1 MRLRES
7 KGVRFLSFLLAF
19 VLFFSF
25 TFTVGPASAAESR
38 TLRLIGT
45 SDIHGQIQNW
55 DYFSDTA
62 ITSSKRGMAKI
73 CTYVNQVR
81 AANPYTLV
89 IDNGDTI
96 QGTPVNYLYNVLRPT
111 DPNPMAVAMNYIGYD
126 AMTLGNHEFNFGQ
139 TVLGKFISE
148 ASFPVLAANVRK
160 TADNTPAYTPY
171 TIKDIGGVQVGILGL
186 TNQAIP
192 HWEKPENIAGLS
204 FTDPVAEA
212 NTYVP
217 QMRAAGADVIVI
229 AAHSGT
235 DVTYGYGHEE
245 NFILDLANNVSGV
258 DVILAGHAHVVVN
271 TTVNG
276 VLIVAPRNAGRDVC
290 DVTLNLT
297 GSGSDWTVS
306 SKSGVVQS
314 MDAVAEDS
322 GFLATMQPY
331 HDATRTYVNTPVGEA
346 LGPFPGGF
354 PARIQDGPT
363 ADLINLVQTEA
374 AAAAGYP
381 VDASCAALFTDAAQ
395 LAQGPIRLKDIYGLY
410 IYDNTLYV
418 VEATGQIVK
427 DVLEWTAQYFNT
439 YDFSPT
445 GVTKNPAV
453 RDYNYD
459 MWSGIQYKID
469 ITKPPGQRIFDLKLN
484 GVPISMSQ
492 KIRVAVNNY
501 RATGQFVPRGATVL
515 YSSTTEVRDLIV
527 QWVEAH
533 SPLDP
538 NAIFIKNWS
547 LYPDNFLRPNEVITK
562 DSYLALLGLAFGE
575 PSEKTYLF
583 ADPSRKTAI
592 VVDVSNKKFQ
602 FFAGEKTY
610 GVRSASRIFATSSVL
625 KFSYSAND
633 LFVNA
638 NLSLKGGPSNV
649 TVLDKKTGKRYLLL
663 SRDLP
668 TAFDAERAQVFLVN
682 QAMSGIVSPSVDW
695 TLLDDFGDYK
705 SISPWSASAYTYSIQ
720 IGLFYGQSSLN
731 PKAALTNWTALQWI
745 SETRYPSLTVL
756 STNDFHGQ
764 LEPKTVSGQW
774 AGGAAYN
781 MTYIKNYRAQN
792 PLGTILVDAGDTMQ
806 GTPISNLVKGESV
819 IDVFNHM
826 GYQASAF
833 GNHEFDWGQAVL
845 QERVAQADFPRLSCN
860 IFTAGTNDRPSWIK
874 PYTIIQAK
882 GLKIG
887 LIGATTLETP
897 SIVMAGNLAGLEF
910 RDPAPIINQLAQ
922 QLRASGVNVI
932 IVLAHMGGT
941 QDTTTKVIT
950 GEVAT
955 LAQNLTGVDYIV
967 SGHSHTNIAGTA
979 NSIPITQAYS
989 SGTALGVAKLRVDR
1003 LNNKLFSYD
1012 LSVITTYNAGITPDP
1027 EIAALVQYYKDAI
1040 APIVNQVLGTIT
1052 GPITRTQN
1060 TAGESALGNLIADS
1074 QRWKTGTQIAF
1085 MNPGGIRADLVG
1097 TSYPKDVTWGDLY
1110 TIQPFDNEL
1119 VTMELTGAQI
1129 AALLE
1134 QQWPPTQTATR
1145 TLQISGIKYSYRP
1158 TNPPGSRIVSLTLE
1172 DGTPIDP
1179 ATKYS
1184 VVCNEFIATGGDK
1197 FTVFLQG
1204 TNVQRTAIRDLTAF
1218 IDYILWKFGT
1228 PPANTPITA
1237 AIEGRITIAP

>member
-1 MRLRES
+1 MS
-7 KGVRFLSFLLAF
+7 KVRFVSLLL
-19 VLFFSF
+19 VLCLVFSGIVLPF
-25 TFTVGPASAAESR
+25 GATNAAESR
-38 TLRLIGT
+38 TLRLVGT

-73 CTYVNQVR
+73 CTYVNQVK

-96 QGTPVNYLYNVLRPT
+96 QGTPVNYLYNVLHPT
-111 DPNPMAVAMNYIGYD
+111 ETNPMAVAMNYIGYD
-126 AMTLGNHEFNFGQ
+126 TMTLGNHEFNFGQ
-139 TVLGKFISE
+139 TVLNKFISE
-148 ASFPVLAANVRK
+148 VHFPVLSANIRK
-160 TADNTPAYTPY
+160 TVDNSPAYTPY
-171 TIKDIGGVQVGILGL
+171 AIKDIDGVQVGILGL
-186 TNQAIP
+186 TTQAIP

-204 FTDPVAEA
+204 FTDPVVEA

-217 QMRAAGADVIVI
+217 EMRAAGADVIVI

-235 DVTYGYGHEE
+235 DFTYGYGHEE
-245 NFILDLANNVSGV
+245 NFILDLANNVPGV

-276 VLIVAPRNAGRDVC
+276 VLIVEPRNAGRDVC

-314 MDAVAEDS
+314 LDAVAEDS
-322 GFLATMQPY
+322 DYLTTMQPY
-331 HDATRTYVNTPVGEA
+331 HDATRTYVNTPVGET

-354 PARIQDGPT
+354 AARLQDGPA

-381 VDASCAALFTDAAQ
+381 VDASCAALFTNTAQ
-395 LAQGPIRLKDIYGLY
+395 LPQGTVKLKDVYGLY

-445 GVTKNPAV
+445 GPTKNPSVA
-453 RDYNYD
+453 DYNYD
-459 MWSGIQYKID
+459 MWSGVQYRID

-492 KIRVAVNNY
+492 TVRVAVNNY
-501 RATGQFVPRGATVL
+501 RATGQFVARGATVL

-547 LYPDNFLRPNEVITK
+547 LYPDNFLYPNEAITK
-562 DSYLALLGLAFGE
+562 EGFLDLAQLAFGK
-575 PSEKTYLF
+575 PSQNTYLF
-583 ADPSRKTAI
+583 ADPSSGNAI
-592 VVDVSNKKFQ
+592 IVDTLASKF
-602 FFAGEKTY
+602 
-610 GVRSASRIFATSSVL
+610 
-625 KFSYSAND
+625 
-633 LFVNA
+633 
-638 NLSLKGGPSNV
+638 
-649 TVLDKKTGKRYLLL
+649 
-663 SRDLP
+663 
-668 TAFDAERAQVFLVN
+668 QVFLKELPLGVKIASHMFVTSSTIKFTYGDPNLYVNADLKLNGDPSLVWILDRKNFKWYLVRSRENGTTFNQERALTLLVN
-682 QAMSGIVSPSVDW
+682 QGMEGLVSPTCDW
-695 TLLDDFGDYK
+695 SELSKYSDYI
-705 SISPWSASAYTYSIQ
+705 SISPWSGSAYTYGSQ
-720 IGLFYGQSSLN
+720 IGLFVGMDALT

-764 LEPKTVSGQW
+764 LEPKTVSGKL
-774 AGGAAYN
+774 AGGAAYD
-781 MTYIKNYRAQN
+781 MTYIKNYQAQN
-792 PLGTILVDAGDTMQ
+792 PLGTILVDNGDTMQ
-806 GTPISNLVKGESV
+806 GTPISNLVKGASV

-826 GYQASAF
+826 GYVASSF
-833 GNHEFDWGQAVL
+833 GNHEFDWGQSVL

-860 IFTAGTNDRPSWIK
+860 IFTAGTNSRPSWIK
-874 PYTIIQAK
+874 PYIIFEAK
-882 GLKIG
+882 GLKIV
-887 LIGATTLETP
+887 LIGATTMETP

-910 RDPAPIINQLAQ
+910 REPAPIINQLAQ
-922 QLRASGVNVI
+922 ELRASGANVI

-941 QDTTTKVIT
+941 YNTTTGVIA

-967 SGHSHTNIAGTA
+967 SGHSHTMIAGTA

-1003 LNNKLFSYD
+1003 VNNKLFSYN
-1012 LSVITTYNAGITPDP
+1012 LSVVTTYNSGITPDP
-1027 EIAALVQYYKDAI
+1027 EIATLVQHYKDAI
-1040 APIVNQVLGTIT
+1040 APIVNQVLGTIE

-1060 TAGESALGNLIADS
+1060 SAGESALGNLIADS
-1074 QRWKTGTQIAF
+1074 QAWKTDAQIAF

-1097 TSYPKDVTWGDLY
+1097 TSYPRDVTWGDLY

-1129 AALLE
+1129 AAILE
-1134 QQWPPTQTATR
+1134 QQWPPTQTSTR
-1145 TLQISGIKYSYRP
+1145 TLQISGIKYSF
-1158 TNPPGSRIVSLTLE
+1158 NPSNTPGSRIVSLTLA
-1172 DGTPIDP
+1172 DGTPIDS
-1179 ATKYS
+1179 ATKYK
-1184 VVCNEFIATGGDK
+1184 VVCNEFVATGGDL
-1197 FTVFLQG
+1197 FSGFLQG

-1218 IDYILWKFGT
+1218 IDYVLWKFGT

>member
-1 MRLRES
+1 
-7 KGVRFLSFLLAF
+7 
-19 VLFFSF
+19 
-25 TFTVGPASAAESR
+25 
-38 TLRLIGT
+38 
-45 SDIHGQIQNW
+45 
-55 DYFSDTA
+55 
-62 ITSSKRGMAKI
+62 MAKI
-73 CTYVNQVR
+73 CTYVNQVK

-96 QGTPVNYLYNVLRPT
+96 QGTPVNYLYNVLHPT

-139 TVLGKFISE
+139 TVLDKFISE
-148 ASFPVLAANVRK
+148 TSFPVLAANVRK

-204 FTDPVAEA
+204 FTNPVAEA

-322 GFLATMQPY
+322 GFLTTMQPY
-331 HDATRTYVNTPVGEA
+331 HNATRTYVNTPVGEA

-354 PARIQDGPT
+354 AARLQDGPT

-381 VDASCAALFTDAAQ
+381 VDASCAALFTNTAQ
-395 LAQGPIRLKDIYGLY
+395 LPQGTVKLKDVYGLY

-439 YDFSPT
+439 YDYSSSGP
-445 GVTKNPAV
+445 TKNPSVA
-453 RDYNYD
+453 DYNYD

-538 NAIFIKNWS
+538 NVICVKNWS
-547 LYPDNFLRPNEVITK
+547 LYPDNFLRPSEFIT
-562 DSYLALLGLAFGE
+562 A
-575 PSEKTYLF
+575 
-583 ADPSRKTAI
+583 AD
-592 VVDVSNKKFQ
+592 FW
-602 FFAGEKTY
+602 
-610 GVRSASRIFATSSVL
+610 
-625 KFSYSAND
+625 
-633 LFVNA
+633 
-638 NLSLKGGPSNV
+638 NLSLSAFPLPRKDVAFFVDGKHDTALFVHAAN
-649 TVLDKKTGKRYLLL
+649 KTFSFLTADGSYLNL
-663 SRDLP
+663 SDP
-668 TAFDAERAQVFLVN
+668 DMGVY
-682 QAMSGIVSPSVDW
+682 SSSP
-695 TLLDDFGDYK
+695 
-705 SISPWSASAYTYSIQ
+705 IYSIDYMDDK
-720 IGLFYGQSSLN
+720 IYFSAIVYNDFTKPSSAFLSDF
-731 PKAALTNWTALQWI
+731 KAGKTYFLTSSGPTTSSEPVVTNSSALDFI
-745 SETRYPSLTVL
+745 SDCRYPLLTVL

-764 LEPKTVSGQW
+764 LEPKTVSGTL

-781 MTYIKNYRAQN
+781 MTYINQYKAQN
-792 PLGTILVDAGDTMQ
+792 PKGTILVDDGDIMQ
-806 GTPISNLVKGESV
+806 GTPISNLTKGASV

-826 GYQASAF
+826 GYVASSF
-833 GNHEFDWGQAVL
+833 GNHEFDWGQSVL
-845 QERVAQADFPRLSCN
+845 QDRVAQAQFSWLSCN
-860 IFTAGTNDRPSWIK
+860 IFKAGTNERPSWIK

-941 QDTTTKVIT
+941 QDATTKVIT

-979 NSIPITQAYS
+979 NFIPITQAYS

-1097 TSYPKDVTWGDLY
+1097 TSYPKNVTWGDLY

-1145 TLQISGIKYSYRP
+1145 TLQISGIKYSYKP

-1179 ATKYS
+1179 ATKYT